1 MADPHDHHH
10 DHTHSPDHEH
20 GPDHSGKGG
29 AGKSNPHAGHSHA
42 SHSHGGH
49 AHASHS
55 HASHS
60 HGGHDHN
67 HAAGASARSLAIALC
82 LTGSFL
88 FAEIIGAWWFNS
100 LALLSDA
107 AHMFTD
113 SAALAIALVAVKV
126 GQRKADEQRTY
137 GYRRFEI
144 LAAAFNAL
152 LLFVAA
158 AFIAWEGVQRVIAP
172 QPVASLGMM
181 LVAALGLIV
190 NLIAMMVLSK
200 GKEESLNVKG
210 AYLEVWADML
220 GSLGVIAAAAMIW
233 FTGWDWIDPIVAI
246 GIGVWVLPRTW
257 VLLRDTTH
265 ILLQGVPKG
274 MQLSDIRA
282 AMEGSTGV
290 ASVHDLHLW
299 SVAGDDASLTAHIVL
314 AGDHDGE
321 AVRLSVAALLEE
333 RFHLHH
339 VTLQTERLACH
350 DGDHVHD

>member
-1 MADPHDHHH
+1 MADPHDHQH
-10 DHTHSPDHEH
+10 DHAH
-20 GPDHSGKGG
+20 GEPSHAGQSHKNPSHADHSHSGH
-29 AGKSNPHAGHSHA
+29 SHAGHSH
-42 SHSHGGH
+42 SGHSHG
-49 AHASHS
+49 
-55 HASHS
+55 
-60 HGGHDHN
+60 GGHDHN
-67 HAAGASARSLAIALC
+67 HAAGASARSLSIALG

-88 FAEIIGAWWFNS
+88 VAEILGAWWFNS

-144 LAAAFNAL
+144 LAAAFNAV

-158 AFIAWEGVQRVIAP
+158 AFIAWEGAQRIIAP
-172 QPVASLGMM
+172 QPVMSGGMM
-181 LVAALGLIV
+181 AVATLGLIV
-190 NLIAMMVLSK
+190 NLIAMMVLFK
-200 GKEESLNVKG
+200 GKDESLNVKG

-220 GSLGVIAAAAMIW
+220 GSLGVIAAAGMIW

-282 AMEGSTGV
+282 AMEASEGV
-290 ASVHDLHLW
+290 ESVHDLHLW

-314 AGDHDGE
+314 AEAQDGE
-321 AVRLSVAALLEE
+321 DVRLSVAALLEQ

-339 VTLQTERLACH
+339 VTLQTERVACH